1 MTDISFYHLLH
12 LPLSQA
18 LPRLLEKV
26 RSAGLRAVIRVGDV
40 ARMKELD
47 ELLWTYQKNS
57 FLPHSTEK
65 GKFPDQQPVYLT
77 TGEDNPAKAT
87 VLVLVDSVESELVG
101 KYDRVLEMFDGR
113 DEAAVSAARDRWK
126 KYQELGHELTY
137 WQQTEQGGWA
147 KKA

>member
-1 MTDISFYHLLH
+1 MTEVSFYHLLH

-26 RSAGLRAVIRVGDV
+26 HGADLRAVIRVGNV
-40 ARMKELD
+40 NRMKELD
-47 ELLWTYQKNS
+47 EVLWTYQKNS
-57 FLPHSTEK
+57 FLPHGSEK
-65 GKFPDQQPVYLT
+65 GKFLDQQPVYLT

-87 VLVLVDSVESELVG
+87 VLVLVDNVESEMIG
-101 KYDRVLEMFDGR
+101 AYDRVLELFDGR
-113 DEAAVSAARDRWK
+113 DQGAVSAARERWK
-126 KYQELGHELTY
+126 KYKELGHDLTY